1 MKLSITNILSLYYV
15 NMHKSVLLTVVAF
28 LFIATPTM
36 IFGATQ
42 QSTPPQQ
49 SQITQE
55 QMQQQQY
62 ENFKQT
68 MPLSVQQNQ
77 VNETQMTPQ
86 SQHQEN
92 AQLSIITQEKMQ
104 QQQFE
109 NFKEL
114 LSSVR
119 DKQIDVI
126 QE

>member
-28 LFIATPTM
+28 LFIATPAM

-42 QSTPPQQ
+42 QSTPQQ

-77 VNETQMTPQ
+77 MNETQMTPQ
-86 SQHQEN
+86 SQQQEN
-92 AQLSIITQEKMQ
+92 EQLSIITQEKMQ

-119 DKQIDVI
+119 DKQIQVI

>member
-1 MKLSITNILSLYYV
+1 MKLSIPNILSLYYV
-15 NMHKSVLLTVVAF
+15 NMHKSVLLTVVAL
-28 LFIATPTM
+28 LFIATPSM

-42 QSTPPQQ
+42 QTTPQL

-86 SQHQEN
+86 SQQQEN
-92 AQLSIITQEKMQ
+92 EQLSIITQEKMQ

-119 DKQIDVI
+119 DKQIQVI

>member
-1 MKLSITNILSLYYV
+1 MKLSIPNILSLYYV
-15 NMHKSVLLTVVAF
+15 NMHKSVLLAVVAF
-28 LFIATPTM
+28 LFIATPSM

-42 QSTPPQQ
+42 QT
-49 SQITQE
+49 QITQE

-77 VNETQMTPQ
+77 MNETQMTPQ

-92 AQLSIITQEKMQ
+92 EQLSIITQEKMQ

>member
-28 LFIATPTM
+28 LFIATPAM

-42 QSTPPQQ
+42 PSTPQQ

-86 SQHQEN
+86 SQQQEN
-92 AQLSIITQEKMQ
+92 EQLSIITQEKMQ

-119 DKQIDVI
+119 DKQIQVI